1 MTFGRTFLYN
11 LFCSLKFLPSVQVTL
26 EEVNSQVALEY
37 GQAMTV
43 RVCKADEEVMR
54 EFS

>member
-1 MTFGRTFLYN
+1 M
-11 LFCSLKFLPSVQVTL
+11 TL

-43 RVCKADEEVMR
+43 RVCKGDGEVMR
-54 EFS
+54 TFFLQSLLMFVLSILL